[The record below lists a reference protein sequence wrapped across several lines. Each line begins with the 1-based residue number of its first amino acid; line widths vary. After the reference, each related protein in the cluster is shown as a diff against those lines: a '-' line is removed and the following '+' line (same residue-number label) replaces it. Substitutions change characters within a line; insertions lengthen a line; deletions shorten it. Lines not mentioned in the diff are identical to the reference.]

1 MILDSSRRNAP
12 VMARRKPI
20 RQINLRITEQLRQR
34 LESAAQERRISTS
47 ELMRQLLEDGLE
59 NENKAKQSLESRLRN
74 LEDRVQRMGSPTAL
88 LDEAERRQRDQE
100 EGGEK

>member
-1 MILDSSRRNAP
+1 
-12 VMARRKPI
+12 MARRKPI

-34 LESAAQERRISTS
+34 LESAAQERRISTN

-88 LDEAERRQRDQE
+88 LAERRQRDQE